1 MNKSHEINERL
12 ERIEALRHDM
22 RRINRES
29 KQLRAEKK
37 DIGEQIETLLD
48 EVKDIR
54 EGGAVQ
60 LTMSTGRAV
69 RDGGAG

>member
-1 MNKSHEINERL
+1 MNKPHEINDRL

-22 RRINRES
+22 RRTNRES

-37 DIGEQIETLLD
+37 DIGEQIETLFD
-48 EVKDIR
+48 EIKDVR

-60 LTMSTGRAV
+60 TTMGE
-69 RDGGAG
+69 